1 MQNKFYP
8 EETSISGETKSS
20 KQENRNTKLFSLS
33 LTVLF
38 ATFLLAYPC
47 SANPGNATFNIL
59 QYGAVSDGITNN
71 ADAINR
77 AIEAAADNNGG
88 TVIIP
93 AGKFVTGP
101 VTLLSNVNLFLEAGA
116 ILSGSTN
123 IEDYVSKVPGR
134 RGSSEDTYNHLIT
147 ATDCNN
153 VSITGFGIID
163 GNAMAFMKKDS
174 VLDLHYAL
182 TREISNSHWIQ
193 SNTRQGEDFMTSKL
207 GEDKNPNPY
216 LFGLRPNRM
225 IQFRNCS
232 NITIEGVT
240 IQNAPNWTIAI
251 TGSEFINIRN
261 AKIHSLDSD
270 QRVPNDDGIN
280 ISRSKYIHI
289 SNCEILTSDDAIAL
303 GGNIENLTITDCNL
317 SSRDSGIR
325 IGYMTS
331 QMRNCIFNNLNIFE
345 STRGI
350 LINIRRSGTIE
361 NMIFDNIT
369 IQTRLFAGYWWGKGE
384 PIQISSLPLEGTTD
398 PGVIR
403 NLRFSNIIAE
413 CEAGIIV
420 YGCEESIIKDIHFDN
435 IHLKI
440 LAGPNAETLGG
451 NFDLRG
457 AVKPELAIFKHDIP
471 AIFCKHVEGITI
483 SNFKLEWGNNL
494 PGFFTNA
501 ISCEDFHGLLID
513 GLYAR
518 QANATS
524 IESTVRLFNGSRV
537 TIKNSEA
544 LPGTNHFLSLEKTDG
559 GVIIMNNNFS
569 QSRAAYT
576 GDVAG
581 IKTSGNIM
589 P

>member
-1 MQNKFYP
+1 MNQNFRP
-8 EETSISGETKSS
+8 EKPSVSGKPSPF
-20 KQENRNTKLFSLS
+20 KRKNRKWHLFSLIQAI
-33 LTVLF
+33 LL
-38 ATFLLAYPC
+38 ATFLLADPC

-59 QYGAVSDGITNN
+59 QYGAVNDGKTNN
-71 ADAINR
+71 AAAIR
-77 AIEAAADNNGG
+77 KAVEAAAINGGG
-88 TVIIP
+88 TVVIP

-101 VTLLSNVNLFLEAGA
+101 ITLLSNVNLFLEAGA
-116 ILSGSTN
+116 ILIGSTN
-123 IEDYVSKVPGR
+123 IENYILETPGR
-134 RGSSEDTYNHLIT
+134 RGSSENAYTHLIS

-153 VSITGFGIID
+153 ISITGFGIID

-193 SNTRQGEDFMTSKL
+193 GNTRQGEDFMTSKL

-216 LFGLRPNRM
+216 LFGPRPNHM
-225 IQFRNCS
+225 IQFRNCN

-240 IQNAPNWTIAI
+240 IQNAPNWTVAI
-251 TGSEFINIRN
+251 TGSSFINILN
-261 AKIHSLDSD
+261 AKILSIDSD

-289 SNCEILTSDDAIAL
+289 SNCDIFTSDDAIAL

-325 IGYMTS
+325 VGYMTS
-331 QMRNCIFNNLNIFE
+331 EMRNCIFNNLNIFE

-350 LINIRRSGTIE
+350 LINIRRSGVIE

-384 PIQISSLPLEGTTD
+384 PVQISSLPLEGTAN
-398 PGVIR
+398 PGEIR
-403 NLRFSNIIAE
+403 NLSFSNITAE
-413 CEAGIIV
+413 SEAGIII
-420 YGCEESIIKDIHFDN
+420 YGCEESIIKNVNFEN
-435 IHLKI
+435 IKMKI

-457 AVKPELAIFKHDIP
+457 ALKPELAIFKHDIP
-471 AIFCKHVEGITI
+471 GIFCKYADGITI
-483 SNFKLEWGNNL
+483 RNFKVDWGDNL
-494 PGFFTNA
+494 PAFFTNA
-501 ISCEDFHGLLID
+501 ISCEDFHDLLID
-513 GLYAR
+513 GLCAR
-518 QANATS
+518 QAHEGSN
-524 IESTVRLFNGSRV
+524 ESVIRLLNGNRV

-544 LPGTNHFLSLEKTDG
+544 LPGTNRFLSLEKINGD
-559 GVIIMNNNFS
+559 VIIMNNNFS

-581 IKTSGNIM
+581 IKASGNIM